1 MTNEEILARLKA
13 SKSEEYQVTEDTFS
27 MGKLLEDRE
36 AVLKA
41 REIARKTLEKN
52 PRCGVKWYEMYKS
65 TYLWGARRNFD
76 DFLVY
81 LEWNRDAKEKFY
93 LPRRRILKKVV
104 DAFQDMDDGK
114 LDEMFL
120 QMPPRVGKLIAD
132 RVPVL
137 TTRGFKPHGKL
148 KVGDYVFSADGKP
161 AKVLAVHAKWYAN
174 YEVTFSNGE
183 KIKCHGNH
191 EWVVERKM
199 QGCAGK
205 ETLIMETEKLKD
217 LLDNSPYLKNS
228 KTYPVWVSR
237 KEIVNGRKRKF
248 DIEPY
253 EYGFNWKALAENG
266 IKMEYITG
274 DKESKMELFAGLADS
289 FFCLITKEGDNFY
302 ELRLNDK
309 KRSIEE
315 KSKFMKDLKV
325 LLSSLGMH
333 FCITNDSKC
342 RNLKIYPPKD
352 MVIPNRVEKKRAVR
366 NIAYDEKVRIMNIE
380 KLPVE
385 KWEQGNCITVER
397 GTYLV
402 GERLIPTHNSSIAMF
417 FISYIL
423 GKYPEMSNLYCA
435 FSDVITRALYN
446 GVLEIIQDPN
456 TYLWHEIFPDCKIA
470 NTSGKDETIDINRAK
485 RYPTLTSRSLYG
497 SLNGACDCR
506 GYLISDDLLSG
517 IEEALNPDR
526 LTTAWNHVDN
536 NMLARA
542 KEGAKIVWIGTSW
555 SINDPISI
563 RKRLLEER
571 PEYAN
576 RRWVALNLPALDEN
590 DESNFNYD
598 YGVGFGTEFY
608 KQRRSSF
615 EANNDIAS
623 WLAQY
628 QQSPIERQGTLFE
641 PNFMRYYNGELP
653 EGEPDRIFMACDIA
667 WGGGDY
673 LSAPIIYQ
681 YGEDCYV
688 HDLVYSNE
696 DKYVT
701 RPLVI
706 DAILRNKVQAANF
719 EANNGGSEYC
729 EYVTNELKKVGY
741 KLNIRSVPAPT
752 NKKKEARIFDKA
764 PEIRE
769 LWFRDSKCRTK
780 EYSLAMQ
787 SLFSFTMTGKN
798 KNDDYVDSL
807 AMAVDVKNKRNN
819 KAEVFKRPF

>member
-52 PRCGVKWYEMYKS
+52 PRCGVKWYEMYKN

-76 DFLVY
+76 DFLIY
-81 LEWNRDAKEKFY
+81 LEWNREAKEKFY

-191 EWVVERKM
+191 EWVLERKDFR
-199 QGCAGK
+199 AGVRK
-205 ETLIMETEKLKD
+205 RVIMETEKIKELLKD
-217 LLDNSPYLKNS
+217 REKNN
-228 KTYPVWVSR
+228 KEEYPVWITR
-237 KEIVNGRKRKF
+237 KEIVNGKKRKF

-253 EYGFNWKALAENG
+253 EYGYNWKELVEKG
-266 IKMEYITG
+266 IKMEYITS
-274 DKESKMELFAGLADS
+274 DRESKIELFAGLVDGLLRIKDGYYVLVLNNAMKG
-289 FFCLITKEGDNFY
+289 IKE
-302 ELRLNDK
+302 E
-309 KRSIEE
+309 
-315 KSKFMKDLKV
+315 SKFVKDLKV
-325 LLSSLGMH
+325 LLSSLGINFAINEYATKTGRNKMLW
-333 FCITNDSKC
+333 ITLPND
-342 RNLKIYPPKD
+342 II
-352 MVIPNRVEKKRAVR
+352 VPNRIESKRIIR
-366 NIAYDEKVRIMNIE
+366 NTVHEQKINIINIE

-456 TYLWHEIFPDCKIA
+456 TYLWNEIFPECKIA

-576 RRWVALNLPALDEN
+576 RRWISLNLPALDEN

-729 EYVTNELKKVGY
+729 EYITNELKKVGY

-769 LWFRDSKCRTK
+769 LWFRDAKCRTK

-787 SLFSFTMTGKN
+787 SMFSFTMTGKN
-798 KNDDYVDSL
+798 KNDKKLSL
-807 AMAVDVKNKRNN
+807 NIVIY
-819 KAEVFKRPF
+819 

>member
-36 AVLKA
+36 AVLKT

-52 PRCGVKWYEMYKS
+52 PRCGVKWYEMYKN

-76 DFLVY
+76 DYLVY

-191 EWVVERKM
+191 EWVMEKAD
-199 QGCAGK
+199 GSYK
-205 ETLIMETEKLKD
+205 ETVIMETEKIKN

-237 KEIVNGRKRKF
+237 KEIVNGKKRKF

-253 EYGFNWKALAENG
+253 EYGFNWKELVEKG
-266 IKMEYITG
+266 IKMEYITS
-274 DKESKMELFAGLADS
+274 DRESKMELFAGLADN
-289 FFCLITKEGDNFY
+289 FFCLVTKEGDSFY
-302 ELRLNDK
+302 ELPLNDK

-333 FCITNDSKC
+333 FCITNDSKG
-342 RNLKIYPPKD
+342 RNMKIYPPKD
-352 MVIPNRVEKKRAVR
+352 MVVPNRFEKKRAIR

-456 TYLWHEIFPDCKIA
+456 TYLWNEIFPECKIA

-555 SINDPISI
+555 SVNDPISI

-576 RRWVALNLPALDEN
+576 RRWVSLNLPALDEN
-590 DESNFNYD
+590 DKSNFNYD

-729 EYVTNELKKVGY
+729 EYITNELKKVGY
-741 KLNIRSVPAPT
+741 RLNIRSVPAPT

-769 LWFRDSKCRTK
+769 LWFRDAKCRTK

-787 SLFSFTMTGKN
+787 NLFSFTITGKN
-798 KNDDYVDSL
+798 RNDDFPDSL
-807 AMAVDVKNKRNN
+807 AMAVDVKNKKTN

>member
-52 PRCGVKWYEMYKS
+52 PRCGVKWYEMYKN

-137 TTRGFKPHGKL
+137 TTKGFKPHGKL

-174 YEVTFSNGE
+174 YEITFSNGE
-183 KIKCHGNH
+183 KVKCHGNH
-191 EWVVERKM
+191 EWVVERD
-199 QGCAGK
+199 GYG
-205 ETLIMETEKLKD
+205 TTIMETSAIADELSEEKKAMSTSKIFD
-217 LLDNSPYLKNS
+217 KFNRIRVIKTNILDGK
-228 KTYPVWVSR
+228 KQ
-237 KEIVNGRKRKF
+237 KF

-253 EYGFNWKALAENG
+253 DYGNNWEILKEKG
-266 IKMEYITG
+266 IKMEYILA
-274 DKESKMELFAGLADS
+274 DKQSKLELFAGIVDNL
-289 FFCLITKEGDNFY
+289 LRKETKTETDEHYILQLGY
-302 ELRLNDK
+302 K
-309 KRSIEE
+309 YAKVQE
-315 KSKFMKDLKV
+315 KSKFVEDFK
-325 LLSSLGMH
+325 LLLTSLGISYTIRH
-333 FCITNDSKC
+333 TEITSL
-342 RNLKIYPPKD
+342 RNYTSTSIIMLIYPPID
-352 MVIPNRVEKKRAVR
+352 MEIPNKIEGKKMKGVGKT
-366 NIAYDEKVRIMNIE
+366 NGKKVWIEKVE

-456 TYLWHEIFPDCKIA
+456 TYLWHEIFPECKIA

-628 QQSPIERQGTLFE
+628 QQAPIERQGTLFE

-696 DKYVT
+696 DKSVT

-769 LWFRDSKCRTK
+769 LWFRDAKCRTK

-787 SLFSFTMTGKN
+787 SMFSFTMTGKN
-798 KNDDYVDSL
+798 KNDEKIV
-807 AMAVDVKNKRNN
+807 A
-819 KAEVFKRPF
+819 

>member
-52 PRCGVKWYEMYKS
+52 PRCGVKWYEMYKN

-137 TTRGFKPHGKL
+137 TTRGFKQHGKL

-191 EWVVERKM
+191 EWVVEKR
-199 QGCAGK
+199 GV
-205 ETLIMETEKLKD
+205 ETGTKKIDVMETYYLKD
-217 LLDNSPYLKNS
+217 VIESYKKPQAPLWIIPKEGLD
-228 KTYPVWVSR
+228 
-237 KEIVNGRKRKF
+237 GRKRKF

-253 EYGFNWKALAENG
+253 EYGYNWREIQETG
-266 IKMEYITG
+266 IEMEYILA
-274 DKESKMELFAGLADS
+274 DKESRLELLAGLVDGLFKVRIKGNKDMQPRYSIRFGEKGIKKESKLMKDIELLLDS
-289 FFCLITKEGDNFY
+289 FGIYYHYTNSDRIGDRIDIYIPQRIDIPARKEG
-302 ELRLNDK
+302 K
-309 KRSIEE
+309 KI
-315 KSKFMKDLKV
+315 
-325 LLSSLGMH
+325 
-333 FCITNDSKC
+333 
-342 RNLKIYPPKD
+342 
-352 MVIPNRVEKKRAVR
+352 VR
-366 NIAYDEKVRIMNIE
+366 NIKSNWDILKITKIE

-402 GERLIPTHNSSIAMF
+402 GERLIPTNNSSIAMF

-456 TYLWHEIFPDCKIA
+456 TYLWNEIFPECKIA

-688 HDLVYSNE
+688 HDLVYSNG

-729 EYVTNELKKVGY
+729 EYVTNELKKAGY

-752 NKKKEARIFDKA
+752 NKKKESRIFDKA

-769 LWFRDSKCRTK
+769 LWFRDAKCRTK

-787 SLFSFTMTGKN
+787 SMFSFTMTGKN

>member
-41 REIARKTLEKN
+41 REIARRTLEKN
-52 PRCGVKWYEMYKS
+52 PRCGVKWYELYKN

-76 DFLVY
+76 DYMVY

-191 EWVVERKM
+191 EWVVEKDGYGTM
-199 QGCAGK
+199 
-205 ETLIMETEKLKD
+205 IMETCAIADELSEEKKAMSTSKIFD
-217 LLDNSPYLKNS
+217 KFNRIRVIRTNILDGK
-228 KTYPVWVSR
+228 
-237 KEIVNGRKRKF
+237 KRKF

-253 EYGFNWKALAENG
+253 DYGNNWEILKEKG
-266 IKMEYITG
+266 IKMEYILA
-274 DKESKMELFAGLADS
+274 DKQSKLELFAGIVDNL
-289 FFCLITKEGDNFY
+289 LRKETKTETDEHYILQLGY
-302 ELRLNDK
+302 K
-309 KRSIEE
+309 YAKVQE
-315 KSKFMKDLKV
+315 KSKFVEDFK
-325 LLSSLGMH
+325 LLLTSLGVNYNISRTE
-333 FCITNDSKC
+333 ITNS
-342 RNLKIYPPKD
+342 RNYSSPNIIMSIYPPID
-352 MVIPNRVEKKRAVR
+352 MEIPNKKEEKKIKAVGKTNR
-366 NIAYDEKVRIMNIE
+366 KKVWIEKVE

-456 TYLWHEIFPDCKIA
+456 TYLWNEIFPECKIA

-571 PEYAN
+571 PEYAS

-641 PNFMRYYNGELP
+641 PTYMRYYNGELP

-706 DAILRNKVQAANF
+706 DAILRNKVQAAQF

-729 EYVTNELKKVGY
+729 EYITNELKKVGY

-769 LWFRDSKCRTK
+769 LWFRDAKCRTK

-787 SLFSFTMTGKN
+787 NLFSFTVTGRN
-798 KNDDYVDSL
+798 KSDD
-807 AMAVDVKNKRNN
+807 
-819 KAEVFKRPF
+819 FP

>member
-52 PRCGVKWYEMYKS
+52 PRCGVKWYELYKN

-76 DFLVY
+76 DFLIY

-137 TTRGFKPHGKL
+137 TTRGFKQHGKL
-148 KVGDYVFSADGKP
+148 KAGDYVFSADGKP

-191 EWVVERKM
+191 EWVLEQRSRT
-199 QGCAGK
+199 AGQK
-205 ETLIMETEKLKD
+205 ETLIMETEKIKD

-253 EYGFNWKALAENG
+253 EYGFNWKELVEKG
-266 IKMEYITG
+266 IKMEYITS
-274 DKESKMELFAGLADS
+274 DRESKMELFAGLADGL
-289 FFCLITKEGDNFY
+289 FTLAKAEGDEFY
-302 ELRLNDK
+302 ELLLDGVRK
-309 KRSIEE
+309 GIKE
-315 KSKFMKDLKV
+315 KSKFIKDLKV

-333 FCITNDSKC
+333 FCITNDSKKKFM
-342 RNLKIYPPKD
+342 KIYPPKD
-352 MVIPNRVEKKRAVR
+352 MVVPNRVEKKRAIR

-456 TYLWHEIFPDCKIA
+456 TYLWNEIFPECKIA
-470 NTSGKDETIDINRAK
+470 STSGKDETIDINRAK

-641 PNFMRYYNGELP
+641 PTYMRYYNGELP

-688 HDLVYSNE
+688 HDLVYSNG

-706 DAILRNKVQAANF
+706 DAILRNKVQAAQF

-741 KLNIRSVPAPT
+741 RLNIRSVPAPT

-769 LWFRDSKCRTK
+769 LWFRDAKCRTK

-787 SLFSFTMTGKN
+787 NLFSFTVTGKN
-798 KNDDYVDSL
+798 KNDKKLSL
-807 AMAVDVKNKRNN
+807 NIVIY
-819 KAEVFKRPF
+819 

>member
-52 PRCGVKWYEMYKS
+52 PRCGVKWYEMYKN

-137 TTRGFKPHGKL
+137 TTKGFKPHGKL

-191 EWVVERKM
+191 EWVVEKRGYENWGRK
-199 QGCAGK
+199 
-205 ETLIMETEKLKD
+205 IDVMETSYIKD
-217 LLDNSPYLKNS
+217 VIESYKKPQAPLWIITKEGLD
-228 KTYPVWVSR
+228 
-237 KEIVNGRKRKF
+237 GRKRKF

-253 EYGFNWKALAENG
+253 EYGYNWKEIQETG
-266 IKMEYITG
+266 INMEYILA
-274 DKESKMELFAGLADS
+274 DKESRLELLAGLVDGLFRVKRRKAKEVPPRYSIHFGEKGMKKESKLMKDIELLLDS
-289 FFCLITKEGDNFY
+289 FGIYYHYTKDSRIDICVPPRIDIPARKE
-302 ELRLNDK
+302 DK
-309 KRSIEE
+309 KI
-315 KSKFMKDLKV
+315 
-325 LLSSLGMH
+325 
-333 FCITNDSKC
+333 
-342 RNLKIYPPKD
+342 
-352 MVIPNRVEKKRAVR
+352 VR
-366 NIAYDEKVRIMNIE
+366 NIKSNCDILKITKIE

-456 TYLWHEIFPDCKIA
+456 TYLWHEIFPECKIA

-576 RRWVALNLPALDEN
+576 RKWVALNLPALDEN

-769 LWFRDSKCRTK
+769 LWFRDAKCRTK

-787 SLFSFTMTGKN
+787 SLFSFTMTGRN
-798 KNDDYVDSL
+798 KSDDYVDSL
-807 AMAVDVKNKRNN
+807 AMAVDVKTKKNN

>member
-52 PRCGVKWYEMYKS
+52 PRCGVKWYEMYKN

-191 EWVVERKM
+191 EWVVEKRGNENWGRK
-199 QGCAGK
+199 
-205 ETLIMETEKLKD
+205 IDVMETAYLKD
-217 LLDNSPYLKNS
+217 VIESYKKPQAPLWIIPKEGLDGK
-228 KTYPVWVSR
+228 
-237 KEIVNGRKRKF
+237 KRKF

-253 EYGFNWKALAENG
+253 EYGYNWKEIQETGIDMGYILA
-266 IKMEYITG
+266 
-274 DKESKMELFAGLADS
+274 DKESRLELLAGLVDGLFKVKRKKAKEEPPRYSIHFGVKSMKKESKLMKDIELLLDS
-289 FFCLITKEGDNFY
+289 FGIYYHYTKDSRIDICVPPRIDIPARKEGKKIVRDIKSNFDILKITK
-302 ELRLNDK
+302 
-309 KRSIEE
+309 
-315 KSKFMKDLKV
+315 
-325 LLSSLGMH
+325 
-333 FCITNDSKC
+333 
-342 RNLKIYPPKD
+342 
-352 MVIPNRVEKKRAVR
+352 
-366 NIAYDEKVRIMNIE
+366 IE

-456 TYLWHEIFPDCKIA
+456 TYLWNEIFPECKIA

-641 PNFMRYYNGELP
+641 PTYMRYYNGELP

-696 DKYVT
+696 DKSVT

-729 EYVTNELKKVGY
+729 EYITNELKKVGY
-741 KLNIRSVPAPT
+741 RLNIRSVPAPT

-769 LWFRDSKCRTK
+769 LWFRDAKCRTK

-787 SLFSFTMTGKN
+787 NLFSFTVTGRN
-798 KNDDYVDSL
+798 KSDDFPDSL

>member
-1 MTNEEILARLKA
+1 MNLQMTNEEILARLKA

-52 PRCGVKWYEMYKS
+52 PRCGVKWYEMYKN
-65 TYLWGARRNFD
+65 TYLWGARRYFD

-191 EWVVERKM
+191 EWVVERKDFK
-199 QGCAGK
+199 AGVRK
-205 ETLIMETEKLKD
+205 VAIMETEKIKELLKD
-217 LLDNSPYLKNS
+217 RKKFNKEE
-228 KTYPVWVSR
+228 YPVWITR
-237 KEIVNGRKRKF
+237 KEIVNGKKRKF

-253 EYGFNWKALAENG
+253 EYGFNWKELVENG
-266 IKMEYITG
+266 IKMEYITS
-274 DKESKMELFAGLADS
+274 DRESKMELFAGLVDGLLRIKDDYYVLVLNNAMKG
-289 FFCLITKEGDNFY
+289 IKE
-302 ELRLNDK
+302 E
-309 KRSIEE
+309 
-315 KSKFMKDLKV
+315 SKFVKDLKV
-325 LLSSLGMH
+325 LLSSLGINFAISEYATKTGRNKMMW
-333 FCITNDSKC
+333 ITLPND
-342 RNLKIYPPKD
+342 II
-352 MVIPNRVEKKRAVR
+352 VPNRIESKKIIKNTVYEQKT
-366 NIAYDEKVRIMNIE
+366 NIINIE

-456 TYLWHEIFPDCKIA
+456 TYLWNEIFPECKIA

-576 RRWVALNLPALDEN
+576 RRWVSLNLPALDEN

-628 QQSPIERQGTLFE
+628 QQAPIERQGTLFE

-696 DKYVT
+696 DKSVT

-706 DAILRNKVQAANF
+706 DAIIRNKVQAANF

-729 EYVTNELKKVGY
+729 EYVTNELKKRGY

-769 LWFRDSKCRTK
+769 LWFRDAKCRTK

-787 SLFSFTMTGKN
+787 SLFSFTITGKN
-798 KNDDYVDSL
+798 RNDD
-807 AMAVDVKNKRNN
+807 
-819 KAEVFKRPF
+819 FP